1 MRHAL
6 LGTLS
11 AAKSVASAGSLCANG
26 VAQAVP
32 VASILPTVSRSRCR
46 CCRSNVCR
54 SPPPRSRLP
63 VWVAST
69 RPRRVKAAQEVG
81 RSGAGALVL
90 ALTGVV
96 DLLPHTGGSFTHSHF
111 FLPFRILTLD
121 IEGLC
126 FVVHV

>member
-6 LGTLS
+6 LGTLG
-11 AAKSVASAGSLCANG
+11 AAKSVVSAGSLCANG

-32 VASILPTVSRSRCR
+32 VASFLPTVSRSRCSS
-46 CCRSNVCR
+46 CRSNVCR

-69 RPRRVKAAQEVG
+69 RPRRVKAAQEVW

-96 DLLPHTGGSFTHSHF
+96 DLPPHTGGSFTHAH
-111 FLPFRILTLD
+111 LTISFPD
-121 IEGLC
+121 FGS
-126 FVVHV
+126 